1 MSHIMPQSLQWAQI
15 QIEELRER
23 LQKSQ
28 AENKILHLKEEQ
40 YNDILLNMNEA
51 VEKDNADYAIN
62 YVNKAFCDF
71 YGVSQEEVLNTDSMD
86 WVVPEDRERIDRQ
99 MQNITPQNP
108 DYRYTCRVRTT
119 RGKEFWI
126 EVLGHC
132 FFDKKGNV
140 LEYQDI
146 SRDITHYKSAA
157 EQAERF
163 RLQMEEKVRLRTLEL
178 GNANIEL
185 SKANSYLQTTLNN
198 ISEGV
203 IVVEAN
209 GEVMFLNYG
218 SNTAWSKNE
227 MYIRK
232 AIKEAVLQDKT
243 SAIYQLMTNQDT
255 FTNVEIT
262 FPTPHGDIQ
271 SLVSGAYLKTEDG
284 LPQCVLVLR
293 PLSEVKHLVNK
304 FSGAQARFCFKDI
317 VTQSPIMVDTI
328 KFAEKV
334 APSDGNVVIE
344 GESGTGKEL
353 FAQSIHNGSTRKNEP
368 FVAVNCGAIPRDLI
382 ASELFGYA
390 DGSFTGAKKGGKP
403 GKFEMATGGTIF
415 LDEIGD
421 MPLEQQISLLRVIQ
435 ERHITRIGGNK
446 EIPVDVRIICA
457 TNKDLI
463 EEVEQGNFR
472 QDLFY
477 RLNVINIHIP
487 PLRQRKEDITLLFK
501 NFISKLNKNQ
511 SLPTELFNETF
522 INILTDYNWPGN
534 VRELQNVTERTFF
547 VANKYPLEPKDLPKY
562 ILDTVKKEEIIPRL
576 NIPTETIS
584 LSQMRKE
591 ERLKKEDNEKALILK
606 LLKEFNGNASR
617 VAKEM
622 DISRTALYAKFK
634 KYQIE
639 K

>member
-1 MSHIMPQSLQWAQI
+1 
-15 QIEELRER
+15 
-23 LQKSQ
+23 
-28 AENKILHLKEEQ
+28 
-40 YNDILLNMNEA
+40 
-51 VEKDNADYAIN
+51 
-62 YVNKAFCDF
+62 
-71 YGVSQEEVLNTDSMD
+71 
-86 WVVPEDRERIDRQ
+86 
-99 MQNITPQNP
+99 
-108 DYRYTCRVRTT
+108 
-119 RGKEFWI
+119 
-126 EVLGHC
+126 
-132 FFDKKGNV
+132 
-140 LEYQDI
+140 
-146 SRDITHYKSAA
+146 
-157 EQAERF
+157 
-163 RLQMEEKVRLRTLEL
+163 
-178 GNANIEL
+178 
-185 SKANSYLQTTLNN
+185 
-198 ISEGV
+198 
-203 IVVEAN
+203 
-209 GEVMFLNYG
+209 
-218 SNTAWSKNE
+218 
-227 MYIRK
+227 
-232 AIKEAVLQDKT
+232 
-243 SAIYQLMTNQDT
+243 
-255 FTNVEIT
+255 
-262 FPTPHGDIQ
+262 
-271 SLVSGAYLKTEDG
+271 
-284 LPQCVLVLR
+284 
-293 PLSEVKHLVNK
+293 
-304 FSGAQARFCFKDI
+304 
-317 VTQSPIMVDTI
+317 
-328 KFAEKV
+328 
-334 APSDGNVVIE
+334 
-344 GESGTGKEL
+344 
-353 FAQSIHNGSTRKNEP
+353 
-368 FVAVNCGAIPRDLI
+368 
-382 ASELFGYA
+382 
-390 DGSFTGAKKGGKP
+390 
-403 GKFEMATGGTIF
+403 MATGGTIF